1 MIFWYCALHAHV
13 HMFLRLHAQLH
24 ILQMEFLP
32 NFMIFF
38 RFTST
43 WFTDMYVTKNC
54 VFCWSA
60 DHLNTEIIYFFY
72 QKPYTGCSDAKRDNV
87 SSNYRIFELK
97 ITKLKGISM
106 FIGNGHL
113 TIDPWIWLKITS
125 LSSTASVLK
134 DGKTSL
140 KIP

>member
-113 TIDPWIWLKITS
+113 TSVPWIQFWS
-125 LSSTASVLK
+125 HSMASTASNKIGARNPLK
-134 DGKTSL
+134 
-140 KIP
+140 